1 MVQTVYYYK
10 QDGTLT
16 STVLTDNML
25 NGQVPVVSMMIK
37 DSLVSFYW
45 SDDCTFEQ
53 FVEQTYLISEG
64 KELADIYMTKFL
76 VFYVSEEVAKEA
88 LETYKNE
95 PSYLELVHK
104 FNAINLIFEGR
115 DSMQAQ
121 FGTLPTEIESAVSIY
136 RTMLDLGSTIKV
148 AEAVSYQPDKETERM
163 DFEDFYNQ
171 YAYLGSLYMD
181 FHERLGV

>member
-10 QDGTLT
+10 RDGTLT
-16 STVLTDNML
+16 STILTDNML
-25 NGQVPVVSMMIK
+25 KSQVPVVSMMIK

-45 SDDCTFEQ
+45 SSDCDYDGFAKQ
-53 FVEQTYLISEG
+53 SYLVVEG
-64 KELADIYMTKFL
+64 KELADIYAVKYL

-88 LETYKNE
+88 LDTYKNE

-136 RTMLDLGSTIKV
+136 RTMLDLGSTITV
-148 AEAVSYQPDKETERM
+148 AEAVSYQPDK
-163 DFEDFYNQ
+163 
-171 YAYLGSLYMD
+171 
-181 FHERLGV
+181 

>member
-1 MVQTVYYYK
+1 MTQTVYYYK
-10 QDGTLT
+10 QDGTLVN
-16 STVLTDNML
+16 TVLTDNML

-45 SDDCTFEQ
+45 PSDCTFEQ
-53 FVEQTYLISEG
+53 FAEQTYLISEG

-88 LETYKNE
+88 LDIYKNE
-95 PSYLELVHK
+95 PSYLELVYK
-104 FNAINLIFEGR
+104 FNAINLVFEGR

-136 RTMLDLGSTIKV
+136 RTMLDLGSTIVV

-163 DFEDFYNQ
+163 DFEDFYNK
-171 YAYLGSLYMD
+171 YVYLGSLYMD